1 MVAMVENPTEPNDI
15 ETSTQPAA
23 DVTPD
28 KRTVFTAPLLEHP
41 DPAADRL
48 DDNEQPLQPK
58 DL

>member
-1 MVAMVENPTEPNDI
+1 MVENPTEPNDI

-28 KRTVFTAPLLEHP
+28 KRTVFTAPLPEHP
-41 DPAADRL
+41 DPAADRS